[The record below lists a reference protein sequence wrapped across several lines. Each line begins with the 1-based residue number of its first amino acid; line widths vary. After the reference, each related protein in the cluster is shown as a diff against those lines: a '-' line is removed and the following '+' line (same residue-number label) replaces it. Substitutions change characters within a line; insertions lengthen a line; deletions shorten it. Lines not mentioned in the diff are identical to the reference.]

1 MEGRWPTLLRRDG
14 ISGSFLVG
22 GESKGDSFRHVPWR
36 GVDGRARAKAQR
48 DADDG
53 DARGRR
59 HLLGGVV
66 LALLAL
72 PRLEHRGKP

>member
-1 MEGRWPTLLRRDG
+1 MSHG
-14 ISGSFLVG
+14 V
-22 GESKGDSFRHVPWR
+22 

-72 PRLEHRGKP
+72 ARLEHRGKP

>member
-1 MEGRWPTLLRRDG
+1 MLQENQDKG
-14 ISGSFLVG
+14 IL
-22 GESKGDSFRHVPWR
+22 EECCE
-36 GVDGRARAKAQR
+36 
-48 DADDG
+48 ADDG

-66 LALLAL
+66 MVLSVL

>member
-1 MEGRWPTLLRRDG
+1 MDY
-14 ISGSFLVG
+14 
-22 GESKGDSFRHVPWR
+22 
-36 GVDGRARAKAQR
+36 GVDGRTGAKSLR
-48 DADDG
+48 EADDG

-66 LALLAL
+66 MVLSVL